1 MSPGFTP
8 ASRRHQRA
16 AASGSSHV
24 ENGTGVLPCL
34 RREKRSSSAAA
45 TISPST
51 TIAAAGSW
59 KTALTP
65 STTAMAPPALG
76 PSNPYPAS
84 NAQTSV
90 DGAAPSTSAPE
101 SPQLIGLAVPDPH
114 RHLRVEHGD
123 RQPVAP

>member
-24 ENGTGVLPCL
+24 ENGTGVLPCF

-59 KTALTP
+59 NTALTP
-65 STTAMAPPALG
+65 STTAMAPPAPDHRTLSLG
-76 PSNPYPAS
+76 CVLKRRSLPRGQRDLVAERPSAGERRLHADDDAPLLIL
-84 NAQTSV
+84 AQDEV
-90 DGAAPSTSAPE
+90 
-101 SPQLIGLAVPDPH
+101 
-114 RHLRVEHGD
+114 
-123 RQPVAP
+123 